1 MKKKIFSMAVAAAL
15 SIGTLNAY
23 QINLKKGWNLKGAL
37 TDINVKDFNNS
48 NIISIWTYDGQTP
61 WRVYLPNNP
70 NIMNNLPQG
79 IQPLNIIHKGEG
91 YWVLSKN
98 NLTIDAGNEFASQ
111 QSQSQ
116 TQNCQVID
124 PTTGNISSANSVFD
138 RYLVTPSNIELSDI
152 ADKNIILKNFST
164 IEIEHVSNFS
174 NVYLKIILSEFAK
187 KEEGKIKDY
196 CMDSVDEHIDRIVN
210 GGGKKKSKTKAKSN
224 TPSKK

>member
-1 MKKKIFSMAVAAAL
+1 MVIDIKSNKNIETLVFGNNLSDSSILHKIIEQVKNKKISGPIEDTSYPFVISEKIEISL
-15 SIGTLNAY
+15 SEKEKQNIFNLFKKEKMVNKKTYVIELKTNKTPL
-23 QINLKKGWNLKGAL
+23 LKKLIAK
-37 TDINVKDFNNS
+37 
-48 NIISIWTYDGQTP
+48 Y
-61 WRVYLPNNP
+61 
-70 NIMNNLPQG
+70 
-79 IQPLNIIHKGEG
+79 
-91 YWVLSKN
+91 
-98 NLTIDAGNEFASQ
+98 
-111 QSQSQ
+111 
-116 TQNCQVID
+116 
-124 PTTGNISSANSVFD
+124 
-138 RYLVTPSNIELSDI
+138 